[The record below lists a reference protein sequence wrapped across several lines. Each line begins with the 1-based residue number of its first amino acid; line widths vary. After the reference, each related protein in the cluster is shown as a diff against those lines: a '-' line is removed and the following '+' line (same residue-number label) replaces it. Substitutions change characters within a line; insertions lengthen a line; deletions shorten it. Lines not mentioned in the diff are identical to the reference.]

1 MRAGVVHSSGLCI
14 RRLLAGAPLR
24 FSLSSAPHTTN
35 RLSIRRQWWVLL
47 GKKQNKKLL
56 PPAETVRE
64 A

>member
-24 FSLSSAPHTTN
+24 FSLSSTPHTTN
-35 RLSIRRQWWVLL
+35 RLLIKPQWWVLL
-47 GKKQNKKLL
+47 EKKKKKLL